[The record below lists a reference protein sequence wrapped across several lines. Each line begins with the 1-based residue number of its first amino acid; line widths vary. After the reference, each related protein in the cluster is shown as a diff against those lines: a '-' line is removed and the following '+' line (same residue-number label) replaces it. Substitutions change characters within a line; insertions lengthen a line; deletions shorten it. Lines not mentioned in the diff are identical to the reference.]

1 MAPRPGSYHHRV
13 SASSFPAQEIKS
25 SAWARYHARHSTFA
39 RTAAPRIRELYEAT
53 DGATAERN
61 ILVKHHRP

>member
-1 MAPRPGSYHHRV
+1 V

-25 SAWARYHARHSTFA
+25 SAWARYYARHSTFA
-39 RTAAPRIRELYEAT
+39 RTAAPHIRELYEAT